1 MCKSKTGFSVFIAI
15 FIVGCSATPP
25 SVVISKS
32 DPAVEQLARTSSE
45 IASYERKLYEIEAAR
60 YKDAGIEKVDAY
72 DMYFLPAL
80 NRYYGLGDNWSG
92 PIEPLLEKIS
102 ELAGLNP
109 PRYINVPP
117 STSIVVYVDTKNK
130 RLIDTLADAGNQAGQ
145 RVKVTLKMRERLLQ
159 VEYAPI

>member
-1 MCKSKTGFSVFIAI
+1 MCKSKTGFSVFLAI
-15 FIVGCSATPP
+15 FLAGCSTTPK
-25 SVVISKS
+25 SVVINKS
-32 DPAVEQLARTSSE
+32 DPAIEQLARTSKE
-45 IASYERKLYEIEAAR
+45 IASYERKLFEIEAAR
-60 YKDAGIEKVDAY
+60 YKDAGLEMTDPH

-80 NRYYGLGDNWSG
+80 NQYYGLGDNWSG

-117 STSIVVYVDTKNK
+117 SNSIVVYVDTKNK

-145 RVKVTLKMRERLLQ
+145 RVTITLKMRERLLQ